1 MVRTAQA
8 LALCRKIS
16 VGATLPKKIPGK
28 LKDVAVEK
36 PAHTTAMP
44 EIKMVLF
51 PRFFV
56 RNRMI
61 SLATTGLVAATS
73 FAAAAL
79 QG

>member
-1 MVRTAQA
+1 
-8 LALCRKIS
+8 
-16 VGATLPKKIPGK
+16 
-28 LKDVAVEK
+28 
-36 PAHTTAMP
+36 MP